1 MIVYTA
7 EDVNF
12 MSSAVY
18 FVTMPR
24 LMKIRLC
31 SSTLLLLAL
40 STTARGQDS
49 GRIQDTAG
57 RARASADSAQNSG
70 RNSWFSSL
78 MRKIARKSDETPV
91 DSLVTTTAGDSAVA
105 TEVVAT
111 EAPASARSFKSK
123 KDSVA
128 WDNAR
133 EVAERSRGY
142 RIVVDIFDKT
152 LRVIDG
158 DDTLRTAPIATA
170 MNATLEYGGKVW
182 RFETPRGVRTVL
194 RKEKDPVW
202 TPPEWHFAEVALENN
217 LKLAKLERGHVVK
230 LKSGNKL
237 LVKGD
242 EVGIIAP
249 GSTEFEP
256 MVLDEHIVF
265 DNTLFIPPAGTKNR
279 VIQGELGHFRLD
291 MGDGY
296 LLHGTPY
303 AKSIGAAVTHGCV
316 RMHDDDIEWL
326 YENVPVG
333 TKVYIF

>member
-1 MIVYTA
+1 MH
-7 EDVNF
+7 
-12 MSSAVY
+12 
-18 FVTMPR
+18 
-24 LMKIRLC
+24 IRLC

-40 STTARGQDS
+40 SATARGQNT
-49 GRIQDTAG
+49 GRTSDTVSVRG
-57 RARASADSAQNSG
+57 RASADSANSQNGG
-70 RNSWFSSL
+70 RSWFVSL
-78 MRKIARKSDETPV
+78 MRKIARKSDEAPADTV
-91 DSLVTTTAGDSAVA
+91 VAASTGDSVVA
-105 TEVVAT
+105 TAVVAT
-111 EAPASARSFKSK
+111 EAPASPRSFKSK
-123 KDSVA
+123 RDSVA

-133 EVAERSRGY
+133 GTAERSKGY
-142 RIVVDIFDKT
+142 RIVVDLFDKT
-152 LRVIDG
+152 LRVIDR
-158 DDTLRTAPIATA
+158 DDTLRTAPVATA
-170 MNATLEYGGKVW
+170 MNASLEYGNKVW

-194 RKEKDPVW
+194 AKDKDPVW

-217 LKLAKLERGHVVK
+217 LKLMKLERGHTVK

-237 LVKGD
+237 LVRGD

-265 DNTLFIPPAGTKNR
+265 DNTLFIPPGGTKNR
-279 VIQGELGHFRLD
+279 QIQGELGHFRLD

-316 RMHDDDIEWL
+316 RLHDEDIEWL

-333 TKVYIF
+333 TKVFIF